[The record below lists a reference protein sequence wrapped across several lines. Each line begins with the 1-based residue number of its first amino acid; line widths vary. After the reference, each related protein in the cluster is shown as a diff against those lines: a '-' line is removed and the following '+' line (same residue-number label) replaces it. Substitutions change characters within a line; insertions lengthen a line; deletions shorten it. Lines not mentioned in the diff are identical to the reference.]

1 MKCCA
6 SDERLQIEGELLFC
20 MLLLYFNRGNIY
32 YTNLAYTLQLAMGT
46 NIYANLCICIYSH
59 ATRMVYTYNNI

>member
-20 MLLLYFNRGNIY
+20 ILLLYFNRGNIY

-46 NIYANLCICIYSH
+46 NIYYANLYMYIQARH
-59 ATRMVYTYNNI
+59 TYGLYI